1 MGSIRSSTSEMKT
14 VKRRPGLTPESR
26 ENQVISMAYD
36 RAEQQI
42 ADGTASS
49 QVLSHFL
56 KLGSPRAKKE
66 MEILEKQSQLI
77 DAKIQSIQSMQSI
90 DALYKDALN
99 AMRSYSSGGGEQDE
113 D

>member
-1 MGSIRSSTSEMKT
+1 MGAIKSSDSGTKT

-56 KLGSPRAKKE
+56 KLGSPKAKKE
-66 MEILEKQSQLI
+66 MEILEKQSLYL
-77 DAKIQSIQSMQSI
+77 DAKIQSFQSMRNI
-90 DALYKDALN
+90 DSMYKEALD
-99 AMRSYSSGGGEQDE
+99 AMRSYSSGGGEPCE